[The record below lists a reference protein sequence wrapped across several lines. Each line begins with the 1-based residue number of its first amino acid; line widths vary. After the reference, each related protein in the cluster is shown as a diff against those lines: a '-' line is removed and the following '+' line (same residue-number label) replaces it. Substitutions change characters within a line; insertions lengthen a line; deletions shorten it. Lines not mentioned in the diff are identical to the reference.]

1 VVYQKSFAIFE
12 IFLLAQVQNLHL
24 KNGGGCFNIRVVNIT
39 LIHDKKYCKNLVLE
53 RCPAGGCGNDA
64 PERSVSQGAL
74 WRSRDRHS
82 ANFLPGYFW
91 GMGSIFGLM
100 DRLGRVRGRVRR
112 RAGER
117 V

>member
-1 VVYQKSFAIFE
+1 MDQNRVVSANG
-12 IFLLAQVQNLHL
+12 ADAVASVTVQEH
-24 KNGGGCFNIRVVNIT
+24 GSNIRVVNIT

-117 V
+117 HQV